1 MSEKDSKKEFEK
13 NFLGKDFETTRRA
26 ALGAMAAAS
35 AVVASG
41 VTQTAQAQIAQKTFV
56 LVHGTWHGGWCWRRV
71 VDALERKGHKVYA
84 ESLTGLGDRSHL
96 LTKDVNLTTHVNDVV
111 NLVKWDDLKDVVLV
125 GHSSAGF
132 VITQAAEQ
140 IGPSVASIVY
150 LDAFIPQPG
159 DNLISLANPGPR
171 KALEDAVARG
181 DLVAKSVPAAA
192 FKVNEKDR
200 PWIDAKCTP
209 HPLAAVAEK
218 VTAAGAHEKIAR
230 KTYIRATGFDSPVFD
245 QTLAKLKTMPGWKTY
260 EVPSGHDVMVD
271 MPERLVEILLEVA

>member
-1 MSEKDSKKEFEK
+1 MSEKHAK
-13 NFLGKDFETTRRA
+13 KDFETTRRT
-26 ALGAMAAAS
+26 ALGAMAAVS
-35 AVVASG
+35 AVIAGGAV
-41 VTQTAQAQIAQKTFV
+41 QTAQAQTAPKTFV

-71 VDALERKGHKVYA
+71 ADALERKGHKVYA

-111 NLVKWDDLKDVVLV
+111 NLVKWEDLKDVVLV

-132 VITQAAEQ
+132 VITEAAEQ

-150 LDAFIPQPG
+150 LDAFVPQPG

-171 KALEDAVARG
+171 KALEEAVARG
-181 DLVAKSVPAAA
+181 DLVAKPVPSAA
-192 FKVNEKDR
+192 FKVNVKDQ
-200 PWIDAKCTP
+200 PWVDAKCTP

-218 VTAAGAHEKIAR
+218 VTAVGAHEKIAR
-230 KTYIRATGFDSPVFD
+230 KTYIRAKGFDSPVFD
-245 QTLAKLKTMPGWKTY
+245 QTLAKLQTMPGWKTY

>member
-1 MSEKDSKKEFEK
+1 MSEKDAK
-13 NFLGKDFETTRRA
+13 KDFATTRRT
-26 ALGAMAAAS
+26 ALSAMAAVG
-35 AVVASG
+35 AVVTTGGA
-41 VTQTAQAQIAQKTFV
+41 QTAQAQTAPRTFV

-71 VDALERKGHKVYA
+71 ADTLERKGHKVYA

-111 NLVKWDDLKDVVLV
+111 NLVKWEDLKDIVLV

-140 IGPSVASIVY
+140 IGSSVASIVY
-150 LDAFIPQPG
+150 LDAFVPQPG

-181 DLVAKSVPAAA
+181 DLVAKPVPSAA
-192 FKVNEKDR
+192 FKVNIKDQ
-200 PWIDAKCTP
+200 PWVDAKCTP

-218 VTAAGAHEKIAR
+218 VTAVGAHEKIAR
-230 KTYIRATGFDSPVFD
+230 KTYLRAKGFDSPVFD
-245 QTLAKLKTMPGWKTY
+245 QTLAKLQTAPGWKTY
-260 EVPSGHDVMVD
+260 QVPSGHDVMVD